1 MSAGGTKE
9 MKTVDD
15 YEKIRKAYYVER
27 LSIRAISRQLGHSR
41 KAIRKALDHAEPEG
55 YQRKKTHTAPKIAP
69 YQPRIEELIKES
81 EQMPRKQRYTGHK
94 IYQLLQMEGY
104 RGSESNLHRYV
115 SLQRRAQKKCPAYL
129 PLEFDIGQDAQV
141 DWGEAQAEI
150 NGVRQTVQMFVMRL
164 NYSKARFV
172 VAFPFQK
179 QEAFFEGHIQ
189 AFHFFGGV
197 PRRITYDNLKTAVFR
212 ILEGHHR
219 QEQRAFTAF
228 RSYYL
233 FESNYCTPA
242 QGHEKGGVESD
253 VGYAQRNFFAPIPK
267 AKDFAELNTMLH
279 QACMNDMLRNTRGEN
294 RTVAEVW
301 QSEKYS
307 LLPLDAHDFRACRN
321 HMATVNPYSQV
332 VFETNRY
339 SVPAEYVGKQLALRA
354 YPFRVEVLN
363 AAEVVAEHPRCLE
376 REQDILNPL
385 HYLGLLEQRPGAFEY
400 ALPVRQWRQKWTPEY
415 EKILDALCQTKPD
428 GSGVR
433 EFVAI
438 LKLHRD
444 HPAEMVDRAVKQAL
458 DLGAAHLDGVQLCL
472 RQILSPHESPPALVL
487 DHPKLAAVGYQPVH
501 LEQYNQLLEAR
512 S

>member
-1 MSAGGTKE
+1 
-9 MKTVDD
+9 
-15 YEKIRKAYYVER
+15 
-27 LSIRAISRQLGHSR
+27 
-41 KAIRKALDHAEPEG
+41 
-55 YQRKKTHTAPKIAP
+55 
-69 YQPRIEELIKES
+69 
-81 EQMPRKQRYTGHK
+81 
-94 IYQLLQMEGY
+94 
-104 RGSESNLHRYV
+104 
-115 SLQRRAQKKCPAYL
+115 
-129 PLEFDIGQDAQV
+129 V
-141 DWGEAQAEI
+141 DWGEAQVEL
-150 NGVRQTVQMFVMRL
+150 NGVRQTAQMFVMRL

-172 VAFPFQK
+172 MAFPFQK

-219 QEQRAFTAF
+219 QEQRTFTAF
-228 RSYYL
+228 RSHYL

-253 VGYAQRNFFAPIPK
+253 VGYAQRNFFAPILK
-267 AKDFAELNTMLH
+267 AKDFTELNALLQ
-279 QACMNDMLRNTRGEN
+279 QACLNDMQRNTRGEN
-294 RTVAEVW
+294 RTVAEIW
-301 QSEKYS
+301 QSEKS
-307 LLPLDAHDFRACRN
+307 SMLPLEGHDFPACS
-321 HMATVNPYSQV
+321 HHLATVNPYSQV

-363 AAEVVAEHPRCLE
+363 AAEVIAEHPRCFE
-376 REQDILNPL
+376 REQDILDPL

-400 ALPVRQWRQKWTPEY
+400 ALPLRQWRQTWMPEY
-415 EKILDALCQTKPD
+415 EKMLNLLRQTKPD

-433 EFVAI
+433 EFVSI

-444 HPAEMVDRAVKQAL
+444 HPAEMVNRAVKQAI

-472 RQILSPHESPPALVL
+472 RQILSPQESPTALAL
-487 DHPKLAAVGYQPVH
+487 DHPKLAAVGYQPVR